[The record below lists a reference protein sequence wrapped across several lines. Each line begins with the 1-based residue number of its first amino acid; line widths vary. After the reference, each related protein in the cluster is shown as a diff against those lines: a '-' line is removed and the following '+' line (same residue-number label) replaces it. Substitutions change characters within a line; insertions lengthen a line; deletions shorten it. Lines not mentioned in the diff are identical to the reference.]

1 MPHCGISAG
10 SEGCRAVLK
19 RSINRVDVLSPE
31 TSRVLPLAYVER
43 YSPGQFQVRRRT
55 FLGLE
60 LGSDLFFTAAL
71 CVLLTFIVVEVRYEA
86 AASSLSRDTLG
97 LAVIEGAGG
106 DMIRQITYFGTF
118 VVVAAVTFLL
128 TRPRSII
135 PISTAYNVACLWCLF
150 SAIYA
155 IQPGISIRRAIGMY
169 IILLAV
175 GWCMQHLGA
184 AKTIRAVYIFLATI
198 IGVSYLAV
206 LLSGIPLFSFAVHPP
221 DEIDT
226 SLIGAWRGV
235 IPHKNIAG
243 AVMIH
248 ASLFFFHHA
257 INRRKL
263 IDFLFFFLAALFLV
277 FTKSK
282 TSIGWFLV
290 VLVAGLGYRAIML
303 YGLRP
308 FFHVATA
315 FVVVWLAIFVWAEW
329 DLVVRFF
336 SDPENLSGRIGI
348 WESVMPF
355 IEKHPILGSGY
366 GSFWAIGYSSPIYET
381 AVSEFITQIGH
392 SHSGYIE
399 VLLTTGLVG
408 LFLAIIALM
417 VMPYYRFANPLNSDV
432 KLSAMLFS
440 MWFFGMLQNF
450 TESQF
455 FSPDKQSWIFVVIA
469 ITVIH
474 SRHMAAK
481 QRDYAWL
488 AATRWPP
495 AAPVRPAQP

>member
-1 MPHCGISAG
+1 M
-10 SEGCRAVLK
+10 
-19 RSINRVDVLSPE
+19 
-31 TSRVLPLAYVER
+31 PLAYAER
-43 YSPGQFQVRRRT
+43 YTPGLIPARRRT

-71 CVLLTFIVVEVRYEA
+71 CLLLTFIVVEVRYEA
-86 AASSLSRDTLG
+86 AASSLSRETLG

-106 DMIRQITYFGTF
+106 DMIRQLTYFLTFF
-118 VVVAAVTFLL
+118 VVGGVTFLF
-128 TRPRSII
+128 TRPKSII

-175 GWCMQHLGA
+175 GWCIQNLGA
-184 AKTIRAVYIFLATI
+184 AKTLRAVYIFLASI
-198 IGVSYLAV
+198 ITVSYLAV
-206 LLSGIPLFSFAVHPP
+206 LLSRIPLFSFAVHPA

-282 TSIGWFLV
+282 TSIGWFLI
-290 VLVAGLGYRAIML
+290 VLMAGLGYRAIML

-308 FFHVATA
+308 FFNVAA
-315 FVVVWLAIFVWAEW
+315 ALVVFWLAVFTWAEW

-355 IEKHPILGSGY
+355 IEKNPILGSGY

-381 AVSEFITQIGH
+381 AVTEFVTQIGH

-408 LFLAIIALM
+408 LTLAIIALM
-417 VMPYYRFANPLNSDV
+417 VVPYYRFANPLDSDI

-440 MWFFGMLQNF
+440 MWLFGMLQNF

-455 FSPDKQSWIFVVIA
+455 FSPDKQSWVFVVIA
-469 ITVIH
+469 ITIIH
-474 SRHMAAK
+474 SRHMAA
-481 QRDYAWL
+481 RDRDDGWL
-488 AATRWPP
+488 AATHWPP
-495 AAPVRPAQP
+495 AKQKRPAQL

>member
-1 MPHCGISAG
+1 M
-10 SEGCRAVLK
+10 
-19 RSINRVDVLSPE
+19 
-31 TSRVLPLAYVER
+31 PLAYVER
-43 YSPGQFQVRRRT
+43 YSPGQIQVRRRT
-55 FLGLE
+55 FLGLD
-60 LGSDLFFTAAL
+60 LGSDLFFTGAL
-71 CVLLTFIVVEVRYEA
+71 CLLLTFIVVEVRYEA
-86 AASSLSRDTLG
+86 AASSLSRETLG

-106 DMIRQITYFGTF
+106 DMIRQLTYFATF
-118 VVVAAVTFLL
+118 IVVGSVTFLF

-135 PISTAYNVACLWCLF
+135 PISMAYNVACLWCLF

-175 GWCMQHLGA
+175 GWCIQNLGA
-184 AKTIRAVYIFLATI
+184 AKTLRAVYVFLATI
-198 IGVSYLAV
+198 ITASYIAV
-206 LLSGIPLFSFAVHPP
+206 LLSPIPLFSFAIHPA

-226 SLIGAWRGV
+226 TLIGAWRGV

-257 INRRKL
+257 INRRKAL
-263 IDFLFFFLAALFLV
+263 DFLFFFLAATFLV

-282 TSIGWFLV
+282 TSISWFLI
-290 VLVAGLGYRAIML
+290 VLMAGLGYRTIML

-315 FVVVWLAIFVWAEW
+315 FMAFWLAVFTWAEW
-329 DLVVRFF
+329 DLVMQFF
-336 SDPENLSGRIGI
+336 SNPENLSGRIGI
-348 WESVMPF
+348 WESVMPY
-355 IEKHPILGSGY
+355 IERNPILGSGY
-366 GSFWAIGYSSPIYET
+366 GSYWAIGYSSPIFET
-381 AVSEFITQIGH
+381 AITEFISQIGH

-408 LFLAIIALM
+408 LTLAIIALM
-417 VMPYYRFANPLNSDV
+417 IVPYYRFANPLNSDV

-440 MWFFGMLQNF
+440 MWLFGMVQNF

-455 FSPDKQSWIFVVIA
+455 FSPDKQSWVFVVIA
-469 ITVIH
+469 ITIIH

-481 QRDYAWL
+481 DRDYAWL
-488 AATRWPP
+488 EATRWPP
-495 AAPVRPAQP
+495 AKPQPRLRP

>member
-1 MPHCGISAG
+1 M
-10 SEGCRAVLK
+10 
-19 RSINRVDVLSPE
+19 
-31 TSRVLPLAYVER
+31 PLAYVER
-43 YSPGQFQVRRRT
+43 YSTGQIQLRRRT
-55 FLGLE
+55 FLGIE

-71 CVLLTFIVVEVRYEA
+71 CLLLTFIVVEVRYEA
-86 AASSLSRDTLG
+86 AASSLSRETLG

-106 DMIRQITYFGTF
+106 DMIRQLTYFATF
-118 VVVAAVTFLL
+118 IIVAGVTFLF
-128 TRPRSII
+128 TRPKSII

-155 IQPGISIRRAIGMY
+155 LQPGISIRRAIGMY

-175 GWCMQHLGA
+175 GWCIQNLGA
-184 AKTIRAVYIFLATI
+184 AKTLRAVYIFLATVI
-198 IGVSYLAV
+198 SVSYVAV
-206 LLSGIPLFSFAVHPP
+206 LLSRIPLFAFAVHPA

-282 TSIGWFLV
+282 TSIGWFMI
-290 VLVAGLGYRAIML
+290 VLMAGIGYRAIML

-308 FFHVATA
+308 FFNVATA
-315 FVVVWLAIFVWAEW
+315 FVLVWLAIFVWAEW
-329 DLVVRFF
+329 ELVVRFF

-348 WESVMPF
+348 WESVIPF

-381 AVSEFITQIGH
+381 AVTEFITQIGH

-408 LFLAIIALM
+408 LTLAIIALII
-417 VMPYYRFANPLNSDV
+417 VPYYRFANPLNSDV
-432 KLSAMLFS
+432 KLTAMLFS
-440 MWFFGMLQNF
+440 MWLFGMLQNF

-455 FSPDKQSWIFVVIA
+455 FSPDKQSWVFVVIA

-474 SRHMAAK
+474 SRHMAA
-481 QRDYAWL
+481 RDGDHAWL
-488 AATRWPP
+488 AATHWPQ
-495 AAPVRPAQP
+495 AAPRRSMQP

>member
-1 MPHCGISAG
+1 
-10 SEGCRAVLK
+10 
-19 RSINRVDVLSPE
+19 
-31 TSRVLPLAYVER
+31 LAYAER
-43 YSPGQFQVRRRT
+43 YTPGQIAIRKRT

-71 CVLLTFIVVEVRYEA
+71 CLLLTFIVVEVRYEA
-86 AASSLSRDTLG
+86 AASSLSRETLG

-106 DMIRQITYFGTF
+106 DMIRQLTYFMTFF
-118 VVVAAVTFLL
+118 VVAGVTFLF
-128 TRPRSII
+128 TRPRAII

-155 IQPGISIRRAIGMY
+155 LQPGISIRRAIGMY

-175 GWCMQHLGA
+175 GWCIQNLGA
-184 AKTIRAVYIFLATI
+184 AKTMRAVYIFLA
-198 IGVSYLAV
+198 GVITASYIAV
-206 LLSGIPLFSFAVHPP
+206 LLSRIPLFAFAVHPA

-257 INRRKL
+257 ISRRKAL
-263 IDFLFFFLAALFLV
+263 DFLFFFLAAVFLV

-282 TSIGWFLV
+282 TSISWFLI
-290 VLVAGLGYRAIML
+290 VLVAGLGYRFVML

-308 FFHVATA
+308 FFNVATA
-315 FVVVWLAIFVWAEW
+315 FVAFWIAVFTWAEW
-329 DLVVRFF
+329 DLVMRFF

-355 IEKHPILGSGY
+355 IETHPILGSGY

-381 AVSEFITQIGH
+381 AVTEFVTQIGH

-408 LFLAIIALM
+408 LTLAIIALM
-417 VMPYYRFANPLNSDV
+417 IVPYYRFANPLNSDV

-440 MWFFGMLQNF
+440 MWLFGMLQNF

-455 FSPDKQSWIFVVIA
+455 FSPDKQSWVFVVIA

-481 QRDYAWL
+481 QGDEAWL

-495 AAPVRPAQP
+495 AKPQQPVRV

>member
-1 MPHCGISAG
+1 M
-10 SEGCRAVLK
+10 
-19 RSINRVDVLSPE
+19 
-31 TSRVLPLAYVER
+31 PLAYAER
-43 YSPGQFQVRRRT
+43 YTPGVTLARRRT

-60 LGSDLFFTAAL
+60 LGADLFFTGAL
-71 CVLLTFIVVEVRYEA
+71 CLLLTFIVVEVRYEA
-86 AASSLSRDTLG
+86 AASSLSRETLG

-106 DMIRQITYFGTF
+106 DMIRQITYFMTF
-118 VVVAAVTFLL
+118 IVVGAATFIFM
-128 TRPRSII
+128 RPKSVI

-155 IQPGISIRRAIGMY
+155 LQPGISIRRAIGMY

-175 GWCMQHLGA
+175 GWCIQNLGA
-184 AKTIRAVYIFLATI
+184 AKTIRAVYIFLA
-198 IGVSYLAV
+198 GVITASYMAV
-206 LLSGIPLFSFAVHPP
+206 LLSKIPLFAFAVHPP

-226 SLIGAWRGV
+226 SLVGAWRGV

-257 INRRKL
+257 ISRKKPL
-263 IDFLFFFLAALFLV
+263 DFLFFVLAAVFLI

-282 TSIGWFLV
+282 TSIGWFLI
-290 VLVAGLGYRAIML
+290 VLMAGIGYRLIML

-308 FFHVATA
+308 FFNVAAACVALWIAVLT
-315 FVVVWLAIFVWAEW
+315 WAEW
-329 DLVVRFF
+329 DVVMAFF

-355 IEKHPILGSGY
+355 IQTHPFFGSGY

-381 AVSEFITQIGH
+381 AVSEFVTQIGH

-408 LFLAIIALM
+408 LALAIIALM
-417 VMPYYRFANPLNSDV
+417 IVPYYRFANPLNSDL

-440 MWFFGMLQNF
+440 MWLFGMLQNF

-455 FSPDKQSWIFVVIA
+455 FSPDKQSWVFVVIA
-469 ITVIH
+469 ITIIH
-474 SRHMAAK
+474 SRHMSAK
-481 QRDYAWL
+481 SRDYEWL
-488 AATRWPP
+488 AATHWPP
-495 AAPVRPAQP
+495 AKPPQVVRQ

>member
-1 MPHCGISAG
+1 M
-10 SEGCRAVLK
+10 
-19 RSINRVDVLSPE
+19 
-31 TSRVLPLAYVER
+31 PLAYAER
-43 YSPGQFQVRRRT
+43 YITSPSPVRRRT
-55 FLGLE
+55 LLGLE
-60 LGSDLFFTAAL
+60 LGSDLFFTGAL
-71 CVLLTFIVVEVRYEA
+71 CLLLSFIVVEVRYEA
-86 AASSLSRDTLG
+86 AASSLSRETLG

-106 DMIRQITYFGTF
+106 DMIRQLTYFMTF
-118 VVVAAVTFLL
+118 IVVGAVTFVF

-155 IQPGISIRRAIGMY
+155 LQPGISIRRAIGMY

-175 GWCMQHLGA
+175 GWCIQNLGA
-184 AKTIRAVYIFLATI
+184 AKTIRAIYIFLA
-198 IGVSYLAV
+198 GVISISYVAV
-206 LLSGIPLFSFAVHPP
+206 LLSKIPLFAFAVHPA

-257 INRRKL
+257 INRRKFL
-263 IDFLFFFLAALFLV
+263 DFLFFFLAAVFLV

-282 TSIGWFLV
+282 TSISWFLI
-290 VLVAGLGYRAIML
+290 VLMAGLGYRAIML

-308 FFHVATA
+308 FFNVATA
-315 FVVVWLAIFVWAEW
+315 FVGLWLAIFTWAEW
-329 DLVVRFF
+329 DFVVKFF
-336 SDPENLSGRIGI
+336 SDPDNLSGRIGI
-348 WESVMPF
+348 WESVIPF
-355 IEKHPILGSGY
+355 IEKHPFLGSGY
-366 GSFWAIGYSSPIYET
+366 GSFWAIGYTSPIYET

-408 LFLAIIALM
+408 LTLAFIAL
-417 VMPYYRFANPLNSDV
+417 VIVPYYRFANPLTSDI

-440 MWFFGMLQNF
+440 MWMFGMLQNF
-450 TESQF
+450 TEAQF
-455 FSPDKQSWIFVVIA
+455 FSPDKQSWVFVVIA
-469 ITVIH
+469 ITIIH

-481 QRDYAWL
+481 DGDSAWL
-488 AATRWPP
+488 AATHWPP
-495 AAPVRPAQP
+495 AKPQRH

>member
-1 MPHCGISAG
+1 M
-10 SEGCRAVLK
+10 
-19 RSINRVDVLSPE
+19 
-31 TSRVLPLAYVER
+31 PLAYAER
-43 YSPGQFQVRRRT
+43 YAPSAIPARRRT

-60 LGSDLFFTAAL
+60 LGTDLFFTSAL
-71 CVLLTFIVVEVRYEA
+71 CLLLTFIVVEIRYEA
-86 AASSLSRDTLG
+86 AASSLSRETLG

-106 DMIRQITYFGTF
+106 DMIRQLTYFMTF
-118 VVVAAVTFLL
+118 IVVAGVTFLF
-128 TRPRSII
+128 TRPKSII

-155 IQPGISIRRAIGMY
+155 LQPGISIRRAIGMY

-175 GWCMQHLGA
+175 GWCIQNLGA
-184 AKTIRAVYIFLATI
+184 AKTIRALYIFLAGVIT
-198 IGVSYLAV
+198 VSYVGV
-206 LLSGIPLFSFAVHPP
+206 LLSRIPLFAFAVHPA

-257 INRRKL
+257 INRRKA
-263 IDFLFFFLAALFLV
+263 IDFLFFFLAAVFLI

-282 TSIGWFLV
+282 TSISWFLI
-290 VLVAGLGYRAIML
+290 VLMAGLGYRAIML

-308 FFHVATA
+308 FFNMATA
-315 FVVVWLAIFVWAEW
+315 FVAFWLAVFTWAEW
-329 DLVVRFF
+329 DAVVRFF
-336 SDPENLSGRIGI
+336 SDPENLSGRVGI

-355 IEKHPILGSGY
+355 IETHPILGSGY

-381 AVSEFITQIGH
+381 AVTEFVTQIGH

-408 LFLAIIALM
+408 LTLAIIALM
-417 VMPYYRFANPLNSDV
+417 IVPYYRFANPLNSDV

-440 MWFFGMLQNF
+440 MWLFGMLQNF

-455 FSPDKQSWIFVVIA
+455 FSPDKQSWVFVVIA

-481 QRDYAWL
+481 SGDEAWL
-488 AATRWPP
+488 AATRWPAPRPLQP
-495 AAPVRPAQP
+495 ARL

>member
-1 MPHCGISAG
+1 M
-10 SEGCRAVLK
+10 
-19 RSINRVDVLSPE
+19 
-31 TSRVLPLAYVER
+31 AYAER
-43 YSPGQFQVRRRT
+43 YSDVMLVRRRSL
-55 FLGLE
+55 LGVE
-60 LGSDLFFTAAL
+60 LGADLFYTVAL
-71 CVLLTFIVVEVRYEA
+71 CVLLVFIVVEVRYEA
-86 AASSLSRDTLG
+86 AASSLSRETLG

-106 DMIRQITYFGTF
+106 DRIRQLTYFATF
-118 VVVAAVTFLL
+118 FAVGAFTFIFM
-128 TRPRSII
+128 RPRNLI
-135 PISTAYNVACLWCLF
+135 PISATYNIACLWCLF

-175 GWCMQHLGA
+175 GWCIQSLGA
-184 AKTIRAVYIFLATI
+184 AKTIRAVYIFLASVI
-198 IGVSYLAV
+198 AVSYVAV
-206 LLSGIPLFSFAVHPP
+206 ALSSIPVFSFAVHPG

-257 INRRKL
+257 INRRKP
-263 IDFLFFFLAALFLV
+263 IDFLFFSLAALFLV

-282 TSIGWFLV
+282 TSISWFLI
-290 VLVAGLGYRAIML
+290 VLLAGLGYRFIML

-308 FFHVATA
+308 FLHVALA
-315 FVVVWLAIFVWAEW
+315 CLAVWIAIFTWAEW
-329 DLVVRFF
+329 DIVRTFF

-348 WESVMPF
+348 WESVIPY
-355 IEKHPILGSGY
+355 IEKNPILGSGY

-381 AVSEFITQIGH
+381 AVTEFITQIGH
-392 SHSGYIE
+392 AHSGYIE

-408 LFLAIIALM
+408 LVLALIALM
-417 VMPYYRFANPLNSDV
+417 IVPYYRFANPLTSDL

-440 MWFFGMLQNF
+440 MWLFGMLQNF

-455 FSPDKQSWIFVVIA
+455 FSPDKQSWVFVVIA
-469 ITVIH
+469 ITIIH
-474 SRHMAAK
+474 SRQVAANHGEYK
-481 QRDYAWL
+481 WL

-495 AAPVRPAQP
+495 VKPRRELHH

>member
-1 MPHCGISAG
+1 
-10 SEGCRAVLK
+10 
-19 RSINRVDVLSPE
+19 
-31 TSRVLPLAYVER
+31 LAYIER
-43 YSPGQFQVRRRT
+43 YTPSQIHVRRRT
-55 FLGLE
+55 FLGLQ
-60 LGSDLFFTAAL
+60 LGSDLFYTAAL
-71 CVLLTFIVVEVRYEA
+71 CLLLTFIVVEVRYEA
-86 AASSLSRDTLG
+86 AASSLSRETLG

-106 DMIRQITYFGTF
+106 DMIRQLTYFGTF
-118 VVVAAVTFLL
+118 IVVAGVTFLF
-128 TRPRSII
+128 TRPKSII

-155 IQPGISIRRAIGMY
+155 LQPGISIRRAIGMY

-175 GWCMQHLGA
+175 GWCIQNLGA
-184 AKTIRAVYIFLATI
+184 AKTMRAVYIFLATVI
-198 IGVSYLAV
+198 SVSYVAV
-206 LLSGIPLFSFAVHPP
+206 LLSRIPLFSFAIHPA

-226 SLIGAWRGV
+226 SLVGAWRGV

-282 TSIGWFLV
+282 TSIGWFLI

-308 FFHVATA
+308 FFNVASA
-315 FVVVWLAIFVWAEW
+315 FIALWIAVFTWAEW

-355 IEKHPILGSGY
+355 IETHPILGSGY
-366 GSFWAIGYSSPIYET
+366 GSFWAIGYSSPIYES
-381 AVSEFITQIGH
+381 AVTEFVTQIGH

-408 LFLAIIALM
+408 LTLAIIALM
-417 VMPYYRFANPLNSDV
+417 IVPYYRFANPLNSDV

-440 MWFFGMLQNF
+440 MWLFGMLQNF

-455 FSPDKQSWIFVVIA
+455 FSPDKQSWVFVVIA

-474 SRHMAAK
+474 SRHMAA
-481 QRDYAWL
+481 RDRDHDWL
-488 AATRWPP
+488 AATHWPQATP
-495 AAPVRPAQP
+495 RRLMQS

>member
-1 MPHCGISAG
+1 M
-10 SEGCRAVLK
+10 
-19 RSINRVDVLSPE
+19 
-31 TSRVLPLAYVER
+31 PLAYAER
-43 YSPGQFQVRRRT
+43 YTPGVTLARRRT

-60 LGSDLFFTAAL
+60 LGIDLFFTAAL
-71 CVLLTFIVVEVRYEA
+71 CLLLTFIVVEVRYEA
-86 AASSLSRDTLG
+86 AASSLSRETLG

-106 DMIRQITYFGTF
+106 DMIRQLTYFMTFIVVGCVTF
-118 VVVAAVTFLL
+118 VFV
-128 TRPRSII
+128 RPRSII
-135 PISTAYNVACLWCLF
+135 PISMAYNVACLWCLF

-175 GWCMQHLGA
+175 GWCIQNLGA
-184 AKTIRAVYIFLATI
+184 AKTIRAVYIFLA
-198 IGVSYLAV
+198 GVIAASYVSV
-206 LLSGIPLFSFAVHPP
+206 LLSSIPLFSFAVHPP

-235 IPHKNIAG
+235 IPHKNVAG

-257 INRRKL
+257 INRRKPL
-263 IDFLFFFLAALFLV
+263 DFLLFALAAGFLV

-282 TSIGWFLV
+282 TSIGWFLI
-290 VLVAGLGYRAIML
+290 VLLAGLGYRAIML

-308 FFHVATA
+308 FFNVAMAFVGFWIAVLAWAQWDAVTA
-315 FVVVWLAIFVWAEW
+315 F
-329 DLVVRFF
+329 F
-336 SDPENLSGRIGI
+336 SNPENLSGRVGI

-355 IEKHPILGSGY
+355 IETHPILGSGY
-366 GSFWAIGYSSPIYET
+366 GSYWTIGYASPIFET
-381 AVSEFITQIGH
+381 AMTEFITQIGH

-408 LFLAIIALM
+408 LVLAIIALM
-417 VMPYYRFANPLNSDV
+417 VVPYYRFANPLNSDL

-440 MWFFGMLQNF
+440 IWLFGMLQNF

-455 FSPDKQSWIFVVIA
+455 FSPDKQSWVFVVIA
-469 ITVIH
+469 ITIIH
-474 SRHMAAK
+474 NRHMAAK
-481 QRDYAWL
+481 NHDYQWL

-495 AAPVRPAQP
+495 VEPHRTPRQ